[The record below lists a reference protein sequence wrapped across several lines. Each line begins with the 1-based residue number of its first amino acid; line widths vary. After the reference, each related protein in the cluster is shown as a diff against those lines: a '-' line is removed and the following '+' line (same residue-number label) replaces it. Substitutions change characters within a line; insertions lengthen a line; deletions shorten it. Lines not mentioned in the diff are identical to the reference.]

1 MRSPIGTS
9 KSGSVNSRL
18 DSMRRSRCSRS
29 SSNESAPESDARNRL
44 FDAIAPADMAAT
56 LRVLEA
62 DDRSAATT
70 TKALAYLDQLFVTPA
85 STGTRLAVE
94 ALRTVLPEATVTAAV
109 TAYLAKFRRA
119 LDIK

>member
-1 MRSPIGTS
+1 MNVAGFGALFVA
-9 KSGSVNSRL
+9 KLHKLGDRL
-18 DSMRRSRCSRS
+18 DTPDRLL
-29 SSNESAPESDARNRL
+29 AKDAGDVYRL
-44 FDAIAPADMAAT
+44 FDAISPSDMAAT

-70 TKALAYLDQLFVTPA
+70 TKALAYLEQLFVTPT

-109 TAYLAKFRRA
+109 TAYVSELRRA
-119 LDIK
+119 LDIT